1 MMAGEHPPRE
11 AAVCSGG
18 QQRWKQGAGALNGD
32 CSKSLAKLSR
42 LGGPAAKQVYNVFQ
56 WVEV

>member
-1 MMAGEHPPRE
+1 M
-11 AAVCSGG
+11 CSGG

-42 LGGPAAKQVYNVFQ
+42 LGGPTAKQVYNVFQ
-56 WVEV
+56 RVEV

>member
-1 MMAGEHPPRE
+1 MLRGPAALE
-11 AAVCSGG
+11 A
-18 QQRWKQGAGALNGD
+18 GAGAGGLNGD

-42 LGGPAAKQVYNVFQ
+42 LGGPAAKQAYDVFQ